1 MSRKLKCACEI
12 TAAEA
17 LADRIDAEKP
27 PRSVLIVDT
36 GIGWTVTM
44 YGPQCFGR
52 QLIDILRR
60 MRSLWPKGISEA
72 AMSAPSPVL
81 RSWLQHRDIAWA
93 KSAKA
98 SGAEVRA

>member
-44 YGPQCFGR
+44 YGPQCFGLPTEHVTLQSALEAVEGAMVNVRR
-52 QLIDILRR
+52 QKDDDKRGVVVTD
-60 MRSLWPKGISEA
+60 PAE
-72 AMSAPSPVL
+72 
-81 RSWLQHRDIAWA
+81 IARLMTG
-93 KSAKA
+93 K
-98 SGAEVRA
+98 